1 MGAVIRGARNVFR
14 NKIRAFSVV
23 VIVGLSIG
31 LALVMMLSVE
41 AVQLRIDSV
50 KQAIG
55 SRITIVPAG
64 SVMGVGGVPLSDAQ
78 LGDVE
83 GIPHV
88 KSVVKRL
95 RAQLQPGVDTELRSS
110 IENYSRPGSEMGPI
124 TMPIFGTGTNTLA
137 HEKAIDG
144 NELKIISGKMIEL
157 NGESDEVLVGKGIA
171 DKNNLQVGSTFNVY
185 GSQVRVA
192 GIFAGKN
199 MWADNI
205 IYFPLPALQRMK
217 SEPGLVSMMYVDV
230 DSVDSIPL
238 VKQALADRLG
248 IAADIT
254 TTQDIFN
261 QAVGPLI
268 EVKRI
273 ATQNLIVSLFVG
285 AVIIF
290 LTMLMIVRERKREIG
305 VLKAIGASN
314 NTVVTQFVVEAFVLA
329 LMGSAA
335 GALIG
340 VVVTGPIFNQLVLA
354 GKANAGDNAA
364 GSLDIGFK
372 AGWAAYTIIRGA
384 TNDLHAK
391 VGYGMALY
399 GLLAAMFVAVIGS
412 AIPAWLIA
420 RIRPAE
426 VMRNE

>member
-1 MGAVIRGARNVFR
+1 MGAVIRGARNVLR
-14 NKIRAFSVV
+14 NRIRAFSVV

-64 SVMGVGGVPLSDAQ
+64 SVMGVGGVPLSDDQ

-88 KSVVKRL
+88 IGVVKRL
-95 RAQLQPGVDTELRSS
+95 RAQLQPGVDTNLRSS

-144 NELKIISGKMIEL
+144 NELKIIAGKMIEL
-157 NGESDEVLVGKGIA
+157 SGESHEVLVGKGIA
-171 DKNNLQVGSTFNVY
+171 DKNNLRVGATFTVY
-185 GSQVRVA
+185 GSEVTVA

-205 IYFPLPALQRMK
+205 VYFPLPALQQMK
-217 SEPGLVSMMYVDV
+217 SEAGLISMMYVDV
-230 DSVDSIPL
+230 DSVDNIPS
-238 VKQALADRLG
+238 VQQALVDRLG
-248 IAADIT
+248 MSADLT
-254 TTQDIFN
+254 TTEDIFN

-273 ATQNLIVSLFVG
+273 ATQNLIVSLVVG

-290 LTMLMIVRERKREIG
+290 LTMLMIVRERRREIG
-305 VLKAIGASN
+305 VLKAIGASSA
-314 NTVVTQFVVEAFVLA
+314 TVVTQFMVEAFVLA
-329 LMGSAA
+329 VLGSMV

-340 VVVTGPIFNQLVLA
+340 VVATAPVFNQLVLA

-364 GSLDIGFK
+364 GSLDLGFK
-372 AGWAAYTIIRGA
+372 AGWAAYTIVRGA

-399 GLLAAMFVAVIGS
+399 GVLAALLVAVLGG
-412 AIPAWLIA
+412 AAPAWLIA